1 MCCGPTD
8 KGMEICTPQTC
19 CCITPRHRRFL
30 SKEEQIEMLEDYKKE
45 LEKEIHGVEQKI
57 KEIKE

>member
-8 KGMEICTPQTC
+8 KGIELCTPQTC
-19 CCITPRHRRFL
+19 CCITSRHRRFL
-30 SKEEQIEMLEDYKKE
+30 SKEEQIEMLENYKKE

-57 KEIKE
+57 KEIRE

>member
-8 KGMEICTPQTC
+8 KGTEICTPHTC

-30 SKEEQIEMLEDYKKE
+30 SKEERIEILENYKKE
-45 LEKEIHGVEQKI
+45 LEKEIHGVEEKI
-57 KEIKE
+57 KEIRE